1 MGGVERLSMRRAR
14 FVVLAVLVAAVTVRV
29 VSGGTS
35 AAPPLDGQAAGLQRS
50 LPSRTV
56 PALPNR
62 RAHADADTAPN
73 VHAPAHSA
81 ALAPAAVTPG
91 GTDGQPRAHHA
102 DERPL
107 ADWER
112 DDNRAIGT
120 WPPPVAAPPC
130 EGSGRS
136 APSPVTGAPSP
147 TSRAR
152 SARCSRRSGGRPRP
166 P

>member
-35 AAPPLDGQAAGLQRS
+35 APPPLDGQAAGLQRS
-50 LPSRTV
+50 LPSRTA

-62 RAHADADTAPN
+62 RARRRA
-73 VHAPAHSA
+73 
-81 ALAPAAVTPG
+81 PG

-112 DDNRAIGT
+112 PAGYRHV
-120 WPPPVAAPPC
+120 PPPK
-130 EGSGRS
+130 G
-136 APSPVTGAPSP
+136 
-147 TSRAR
+147 
-152 SARCSRRSGGRPRP
+152 
-166 P
+166 

>member
-35 AAPPLDGQAAGLQRS
+35 AAPPLDGQAAGLQCS
-50 LPSRTV
+50 LPSRTA

-81 ALAPAAVTPG
+81 ALAPRARRRAPG

-112 DDNRAIGT
+112 PAGYRHV
-120 WPPPVAAPPC
+120 PPPK
-130 EGSGRS
+130 G
-136 APSPVTGAPSP
+136 
-147 TSRAR
+147 
-152 SARCSRRSGGRPRP
+152 
-166 P
+166 